1 MMMNIGK
8 ILDLVTNE
16 FQNIERTGEPSNE
29 EKNVAATIVQILHR
43 YKDGGVIQD
52 VELDLPEGTCNLV

>member
-16 FQNIERTGEPSNE
+16 FQNIERIGEPSNE
-29 EKNVAATIVQILHR
+29 EKNVAATIVQILHG
-43 YKDGGVIQD
+43 YKDGSVIQD